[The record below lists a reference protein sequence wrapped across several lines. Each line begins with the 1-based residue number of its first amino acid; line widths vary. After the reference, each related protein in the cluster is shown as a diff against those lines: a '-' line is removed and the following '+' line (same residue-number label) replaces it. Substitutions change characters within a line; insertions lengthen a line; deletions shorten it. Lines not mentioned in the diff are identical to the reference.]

1 VLGRVQSALGVS
13 LGECGDR
20 DVTQHTIS
28 GNPVRFSA
36 QVPSVR
42 PDDEWHTAMGARQRI
57 EVSLLTAPML
67 VRYGYPL
74 IST

>member
-1 VLGRVQSALGVS
+1 
-13 LGECGDR
+13 
-20 DVTQHTIS
+20 
-28 GNPVRFSA
+28 
-36 QVPSVR
+36 
-42 PDDEWHTAMGARQRI
+42 MGARQRI